1 MAPRGTGVTAWGNVR
16 AMRIVHLGEPGGE
29 LRVEGERLL
38 AVRGREVVGAVRLPQ
53 VRTLVLHG
61 AYHLSG
67 PALARLLTAG
77 VEVVFL
83 TSDGRY
89 RGRLE
94 TVPSTA
100 ALLRTTQARAAADT
114 DRRLSLARAVARNK
128 LESQRRVLRAL
139 RREPP
144 AVWWQAARVLATATS
159 VAEVSGAEGWATRAY
174 FGVLRT
180 VLPLRQEQ
188 PRWRR
193 LRRPPPDPV
202 NALLSYGY
210 TLLLAR
216 IHTAVLVEGLDPYL
230 GMLHAPGRA
239 RPSLV
244 LDLMEEFRA
253 PLVDF
258 TVVRLLRRLSAG
270 HEEWWQPSEQGVR
283 LSWEVR
289 RELIAT
295 FERRLAA
302 HTRDG
307 ARGGRV
313 PWWRL
318 IERQVEAFAR
328 ALRVG
333 PGAYPAASAVS
344 RQIRT
349 GG

>member
-1 MAPRGTGVTAWGNVR
+1 
-16 AMRIVHLGEPGGE
+16 MRIVHLSEAGGE
-29 LRVEGERLL
+29 LRVDGQRLL
-38 AVRGREVVGAVRLPQ
+38 AVRNGEVVAAVRLPQ
-53 VRTLVLHG
+53 LRTLVLHG
-61 AYHLSG
+61 AHHLSG
-67 PALARLLTAG
+67 PALARLLAAG

-100 ALLRTTQARAAADT
+100 ALLRTAQASVAADAG
-114 DRRLSLARAVARNK
+114 RRLGIARAVVRNK
-128 LESQRRVLRAL
+128 LESQRRVLHAL

-144 AVWWQAARVLATATS
+144 PTWWQAVRLLGSAAT
-159 VAEVSGAEGWATRAY
+159 VAELSGAEGWATRAY
-174 FGVLRT
+174 FGVLRAE
-180 VLPLRQEQ
+180 LPPLADQ

-193 LRRPPPDPV
+193 RRRPAPDPV

-216 IHTAVLVEGLDPYL
+216 LHTAVLVAGLDPYL

-258 TVVRLLRRLSAG
+258 TVVRLVRRLAAS
-270 HEEWWQPSEQGVR
+270 EEAWWEPAERGIR
-283 LSWEVR
+283 LSWEAR
-289 RELIAT
+289 RMLIAAL
-295 FERRLAA
+295 ERRLNAQ
-302 HTRDG
+302 TKDVN
-307 ARGGRV
+307 RGGRV
-313 PWWRL
+313 AWWRL

-328 ALRVG
+328 ALRAG

-344 RQIRT
+344 RRART
-349 GG
+349 RG

>member
-1 MAPRGTGVTAWGNVR
+1 M
-16 AMRIVHLGEPGGE
+16 
-29 LRVEGERLL
+29 RVEGERLL
-38 AVRGREVVGAVRLPQ
+38 AVRNGEVVAAVRLPQ

-67 PALARLLTAG
+67 PAVARLLTAG

-100 ALLRTTQARAAADT
+100 ALLRVSQARVAADAA
-114 DRRLSLARAVARNK
+114 RRLALARAVVRNK

-144 AVWWQAARVLATATS
+144 AAWWQAVRLLALATT
-159 VAEVSGAEGWATRAY
+159 VTELSGAEGWATRAY
-174 FGVLRT
+174 FGVLR
-180 VLPLRQEQ
+180 VAVPQLREE

-193 LRRPPPDPV
+193 RRRPAPDPV

-216 IHTAVLVEGLDPYL
+216 MHTAVLVEGLDPYL
-230 GMLHAPGRA
+230 GMLHAPGRG

-258 TVVRLLRRLSAG
+258 TVVRLLRRRAASA
-270 HEEWWQPSEQGVR
+270 EEWWEPAAPGVR

-289 RELIAT
+289 RDLIAAL
-295 FERRLAA
+295 ERRLNAD
-302 HTRDG
+302 TKDVN
-307 ARGGRV
+307 RGGRA

-328 ALRVG
+328 ALRAG
-333 PGAYPAASAVS
+333 PGAYPAASAV
-344 RQIRT
+344 RRRAGT

>member
-1 MAPRGTGVTAWGNVR
+1 
-16 AMRIVHLGEPGGE
+16 MRIVHLGEPGGE
-29 LRVEGERLL
+29 LRVEGQRLL

-67 PALARLLTAG
+67 PAVARLLTAG

-100 ALLRTTQARAAADT
+100 ALLRTTQASVAGHAG
-114 DRRLSLARAVARNK
+114 RRLGLARAVVRNK

-144 AVWWQAARVLATATS
+144 AAWWQAVRLLGAATT
-159 VAEVSGAEGWATRAY
+159 VAELSGAEGWATRAY
-174 FGVLRT
+174 FGVLRAA
-180 VLPLRQEQ
+180 LPQVRDE

-193 LRRPPPDPV
+193 RRRPAPDPV

-216 IHTAVLVEGLDPYL
+216 MHTAVLVEGLDPYL
-230 GMLHAPGRA
+230 GMLHVPGRA

-258 TVVRLLRRLSAG
+258 TVVRLLRRLAASTEA
-270 HEEWWQPSEQGVR
+270 WWEPAEQGVR

-289 RELIAT
+289 RDLIAAL
-295 FERRLAA
+295 ERRLNA
-302 HTRDG
+302 HTRDVI
-307 ARGGRV
+307 RGGRV

-328 ALRVG
+328 ALRAG
-333 PGAYPAASAVS
+333 PEAYPAASAVS
-344 RQIRT
+344 RRART
-349 GG
+349 RG

>member
-1 MAPRGTGVTAWGNVR
+1 
-16 AMRIVHLGEPGGE
+16 MRIVHLSEAGGE
-29 LRVEGERLL
+29 LRVEGQRLL
-38 AVRGREVVGAVRLPQ
+38 AVRNGAVVAAVRLPQ

-61 AYHLSG
+61 AQHLSG

-94 TVPSTA
+94 TVPSSA
-100 ALLRTTQARAAADT
+100 ALLRATQASVAADAG
-114 DRRLSLARAVARNK
+114 RRLGLARAVVRAK
-128 LESQRRVLRAL
+128 LESQRRVLSAL

-144 AVWWQAARVLATATS
+144 AAWWQAVRLLGTATT
-159 VAEVSGAEGWATRAY
+159 VAELSGAEGWASRAY
-174 FGVLRT
+174 FGVLRA
-180 VLPLRQEQ
+180 VLPQVRDE

-193 LRRPPPDPV
+193 RRRPAPDPV

-216 IHTAVLVEGLDPYL
+216 MHTAVLVEGLDPYL

-239 RPSLV
+239 RPALV

-258 TVVRLLRRLSAG
+258 TVVRLLRRLAASA
-270 HEEWWQPSEQGVR
+270 EAWWEPAETGVR

-289 RELIAT
+289 RDLIAA
-295 FERRLAA
+295 FERRLNAY
-302 HTRDG
+302 TTDRV
-307 ARGGRV
+307 RGGRV
-313 PWWRL
+313 PWWRV
-318 IERQVEAFAR
+318 IERQVEGFAR
-328 ALRVG
+328 ALRLG
-333 PGAYPAASAVS
+333 PDAYRAASAEVA
-344 RQIRT
+344 RRRT
-349 GG
+349 RG